1 MKIIEISD
9 LLYGYGRKKPLFDQL
24 QFQLETG
31 NIYGLLGKNGA
42 GKSTLLKIIS
52 GLLFPE
58 SGEISVMGH
67 LPMDRKPAFLQD
79 IFLLNEE
86 FELPSMS
93 IKRYVQ
99 FYACFYP
106 KFDPDLFHSYLA
118 EFKLGPSTKLDSL
131 SYGQKKKFLLS
142 FGLATNCQLVL
153 LDEPTNGLDI
163 PSKSQFRKVVASAMD
178 DDRTF
183 IISTHQVRDME
194 GLIDPIIVLDEG
206 EIIFNEDTNSIM
218 EKLKVTKTSTVAES
232 ENTLYSEGGFGTYTV
247 VSVNDDHSETNMNL
261 ETLFNTVINSKERIH
276 EIFKPHE

>member
-1 MKIIEISD
+1 MKLIEISD
-9 LLYGYGRKKPLFDQL
+9 LLYSYGSKKPLFDQL
-24 QFQLETG
+24 KLKLETG

-58 SGEISVMGH
+58 SGDVSVMGH
-67 LPMDRKPAFLQD
+67 RPIDRNPSFLQD
-79 IFLLNEE
+79 VFLLTEE

-106 KFDPDLFHSYLA
+106 KFSEELFQSFLE
-118 EFKLGPSTKLDSL
+118 EFKLDRSAELNSL

-142 FGLATNCQLVL
+142 FGLATNSQLVI

-163 PSKSQFRKVVASAMD
+163 PSKSQFRKVVARAMD
-178 DDRTF
+178 NDRTF

-194 GLIDPIIVLDEG
+194 GLIDPIIILDEG
-206 EIIFNEDTNSIM
+206 EIIFNEGSESITK
-218 EKLKVTKTSTVAES
+218 KLKVTKSASLV
-232 ENTLYSEGGFGTYTV
+232 ENPDMVYAEGGFGSYTI

-261 ETLFNTVINSKERIH
+261 ETLFNTAINSKERIH
-276 EIFKPHE
+276 EIFKGDE